1 MQMENKLE
9 YTNDLFVRT
18 NKKYK
23 EEVSVARHSVWR
35 DIKKELLSNKI
46 AVICLVI
53 LCVIIIAS
61 FLAPLSPYDPNA
73 IDVTHKLEGS
83 SSAHWFGTDELGRD
97 YFTRVLYGARVS
109 LIVGVLA
116 MVTSVFIG
124 VTVGMISGYFGGS
137 VDSICMRIV
146 DIFCAIPWIIMVTVI
161 SMLFKRGLVSIIIVI
176 GCFSWMEI
184 ARLVRAE
191 TMSAKNRE
199 YVQYAELIGVPKL
212 KIIIQ
217 HVLPTI
223 IPVIITAATG
233 AIASAIMVESSMSFL
248 GIGIQPPMASWGS
261 LLQTA
266 QTNLSKAP
274 YMAFIPG
281 LLIVFTICSFNK
293 LGDLLR
299 LYAEPRISQE
309 GK

>member
-1 MQMENKLE
+1 MKNRR
-9 YTNDLFVRT
+9 F
-18 NKKYK
+18 
-23 EEVSVARHSVWR
+23 
-35 DIKKELLSNKI
+35 DIMKRKFLQDKGMWLATAFLL
-46 AVICLVI
+46 LV
-53 LCVIIIAS
+53 IIAS
-61 FLAPLSPYDPNA
+61 IAMDYTGLDPEA
-73 IDVTHKLEGS
+73 IDVTNMLGKPS
-83 SSAHWFGTDELGRD
+83 SEHWFGTDELGRD

-124 VTVGMISGYFGGS
+124 VAVGMISGYFGGL
-137 VDSICMRIV
+137 VDSILMRIV

-161 SMLFKRGLVSIIIVI
+161 SMLFKRGIVSIIIVI

-191 TMSAKNRE
+191 TMSAKNRD
-199 YVQYAELIGVPKL
+199 YVQYAELVGVSKL

-248 GIGIQPPMASWGS
+248 GIGIQPPQCSWGS

-266 QTNLSKAP
+266 QRNLAKAP
-274 YMAFIPG
+274 HMAFIPG
-281 LLIVFTICSFNK
+281 ILIVLTICSFNK
-293 LGDLLR
+293 LGELFR
-299 LYAEPRISQE
+299 VYAEPRVTQE
-309 GK
+309 DK

>member
-1 MQMENKLE
+1 MKNRR
-9 YTNDLFVRT
+9 F
-18 NKKYK
+18 
-23 EEVSVARHSVWR
+23 
-35 DIKKELLSNKI
+35 DIMKRKFLQDKGMWLATAFLL
-46 AVICLVI
+46 LV
-53 LCVIIIAS
+53 IIAS
-61 FLAPLSPYDPNA
+61 IAVDYTGLDPEA
-73 IDVTHKLEGS
+73 IDVTNMLGKPS
-83 SSAHWFGTDELGRD
+83 SEHWFGTDELGRD

-124 VTVGMISGYFGGS
+124 VAVGMISGYFGGLI
-137 VDSICMRIV
+137 DSILMRIV

-161 SMLFKRGLVSIIIVI
+161 SMLFKRGIVSIIIVI

-191 TMSAKNRE
+191 TMSAKNRD
-199 YVQYAELIGVPKL
+199 YVQYAELVGVSKL

-248 GIGIQPPMASWGS
+248 GIGIQPPQCSWGS

-266 QTNLSKAP
+266 QRNLAKAP
-274 YMAFIPG
+274 HMAFIPG
-281 LLIVFTICSFNK
+281 ILIVLTICSFNK
-293 LGDLLR
+293 LGELFR
-299 LYAEPRISQE
+299 VYAEPRVTQE
-309 GK
+309 DK

>member
-1 MQMENKLE
+1 MKNRRFEIMKRKFLS
-9 YTNDLFVRT
+9 DKGMWLACFF
-18 NKKYK
+18 
-23 EEVSVARHSVWR
+23 
-35 DIKKELLSNKI
+35 LLLVVIASI
-46 AVICLVI
+46 AVDYTGL
-53 LCVIIIAS
+53 
-61 FLAPLSPYDPNA
+61 DPEA
-73 IDVTHKLEGS
+73 IDVTNMLGKP
-83 SSAHWFGTDELGRD
+83 SAEHWFGTDELGRD

-124 VTVGMISGYFGGS
+124 VAVGMISGYFGGI
-137 VDSICMRIV
+137 VDTILMRIV

-161 SMLFKRGLVSIIIVI
+161 SMLFKRGIASIIIVI

-191 TMSAKNRE
+191 TMSAKNRD
-199 YVQYAELIGVPKL
+199 YVQYAELIGVSKL

-233 AIASAIMVESSMSFL
+233 AIASSIMVESSMSFL
-248 GIGIQPPMASWGS
+248 GIGIQPPQCSWGS

-266 QTNLSKAP
+266 QRNLAKAP
-274 YMAFIPG
+274 FMAFIPG
-281 LLIVFTICSFNK
+281 ILIVLTICSFNK
-293 LGDLLR
+293 LGELFR
-299 LYAEPRISQE
+299 VYAEPRVTQE
-309 GK
+309 DK

>member
-1 MQMENKLE
+1 MKRKFLSDKGMWLA
-9 YTNDLFVRT
+9 TAFLLLVI
-18 NKKYK
+18 
-23 EEVSVARHSVWR
+23 VAS
-35 DIKKELLSNKI
+35 I
-46 AVICLVI
+46 AVDYTGL
-53 LCVIIIAS
+53 
-61 FLAPLSPYDPNA
+61 DPEA
-73 IDVTHKLEGS
+73 IDVANMLSEP
-83 SSAHWFGTDELGRD
+83 SAEHWFGTDELGRD

-124 VTVGMISGYFGGS
+124 VAVGMISGYFGGI
-137 VDSICMRIV
+137 VDSILMRIV

-161 SMLFKRGLVSIIIVI
+161 SMLFKRGIVSIIIVI

-191 TMSAKNRE
+191 TMSAKNRD
-199 YVQYAELIGVPKL
+199 YVQYAELIGVSKF
-212 KIIIQ
+212 KIIVQ

-248 GIGIQPPMASWGS
+248 GIGIQPPQCSWGS

-266 QTNLSKAP
+266 QRNLAKAP
-274 YMAFIPG
+274 HMAFIPG
-281 LLIVFTICSFNK
+281 ILIVLTICSFNK
-293 LGDLLR
+293 LGELLR
-299 LYAEPRISQE
+299 VYAEPRVTQE
-309 GK
+309 DK

>member
-1 MQMENKLE
+1 MKNRR
-9 YTNDLFVRT
+9 F
-18 NKKYK
+18 
-23 EEVSVARHSVWR
+23 
-35 DIKKELLSNKI
+35 DIMKRKFLSDKGMWLAAAFLL
-46 AVICLVI
+46 LV
-53 LCVIIIAS
+53 VIAS
-61 FLAPLSPYDPNA
+61 IALDYTGLDPEA
-73 IDVTHKLEGS
+73 IDVTNMLGKPS
-83 SSAHWFGTDELGRD
+83 SEHWFGTDELGRD

-124 VTVGMISGYFGGS
+124 VAVGMISGYFGGIIDS
-137 VDSICMRIV
+137 VLMRIV

-161 SMLFKRGLVSIIIVI
+161 SMLFKRGIVSIIIVI

-191 TMSAKNRE
+191 TMSAKNRD
-199 YVQYAELIGVPKL
+199 YVQYAELIGVSKL
-212 KIIIQ
+212 KIIVQ

-248 GIGIQPPMASWGS
+248 GIGIQPPQCSWGS

-266 QTNLSKAP
+266 QRNLAKAP

-281 LLIVFTICSFNK
+281 ILIVLTICSFNK
-293 LGDLLR
+293 LGELLR
-299 LYAEPRISQE
+299 VYAEPRVTQE
-309 GK
+309 DK

>member
-1 MQMENKLE
+1 MKRKFLSDKGMWLA
-9 YTNDLFVRT
+9 TAFLLLVI
-18 NKKYK
+18 
-23 EEVSVARHSVWR
+23 VAS
-35 DIKKELLSNKI
+35 I
-46 AVICLVI
+46 AVDYTGL
-53 LCVIIIAS
+53 
-61 FLAPLSPYDPNA
+61 DPEA
-73 IDVTHKLEGS
+73 IDVANMLSEPS
-83 SSAHWFGTDELGRD
+83 SKHWLGTDELGRD

-124 VTVGMISGYFGGS
+124 VAVGMISGYFGGI
-137 VDSICMRIV
+137 VDSILMRIV

-161 SMLFKRGLVSIIIVI
+161 SMLFKRGIVSIIIVI

-191 TMSAKNRE
+191 TMSAKNRD
-199 YVQYAELIGVPKL
+199 YVQYAELIGVSKF
-212 KIIIQ
+212 KIIVQ

-248 GIGIQPPMASWGS
+248 GIGIQAPNASWGS

-266 QTNLSKAP
+266 QSTLSKAP

-281 LLIVFTICSFNK
+281 LLIILTICSFNK
-293 LGDLLR
+293 LGELLR
-299 LYAEPRISQE
+299 VYAEPRVTQE
-309 GK
+309 DK

>member
-1 MQMENKLE
+1 MKNRR
-9 YTNDLFVRT
+9 F
-18 NKKYK
+18 
-23 EEVSVARHSVWR
+23 
-35 DIKKELLSNKI
+35 DIMKRKFLSDKGMWFAAAFLLLVVIASI
-46 AVICLVI
+46 AVDYTGL
-53 LCVIIIAS
+53 
-61 FLAPLSPYDPNA
+61 DPEA
-73 IDVTHKLEGS
+73 IDVTNMLGKPS
-83 SSAHWFGTDELGRD
+83 SEHWFGTDELGRD

-116 MVTSVFIG
+116 MVTSVSIG
-124 VTVGMISGYFGGS
+124 VAVGMISGYFGRI
-137 VDSICMRIV
+137 VDSILMRIV

-161 SMLFKRGLVSIIIVI
+161 SMLFKRGIVSIIIVI

-191 TMSAKNRE
+191 TMSAKNRD
-199 YVQYAELIGVPKL
+199 YVQYAELIGVSKF
-212 KIIIQ
+212 KIIVQ

-248 GIGIQPPMASWGS
+248 GIGIQPPQCSWGS

-266 QTNLSKAP
+266 QRNLAKAP

-281 LLIVFTICSFNK
+281 ILIVLTICSFNK
-293 LGDLLR
+293 LGELLR
-299 LYAEPRISQE
+299 VYAEPRVTQE
-309 GK
+309 DK

>member
-1 MQMENKLE
+1 MKNRRFEIMKRKFLSDKGMWLA
-9 YTNDLFVRT
+9 TAFLLLVI
-18 NKKYK
+18 
-23 EEVSVARHSVWR
+23 VAS
-35 DIKKELLSNKI
+35 I
-46 AVICLVI
+46 AVDYTGL
-53 LCVIIIAS
+53 
-61 FLAPLSPYDPNA
+61 DPEA
-73 IDVTHKLEGS
+73 IDVANMLSEP
-83 SSAHWFGTDELGRD
+83 SAEHWFGTDELGRD

-124 VTVGMISGYFGGS
+124 VAVGMISGYFGGI
-137 VDSICMRIV
+137 VDSILMRIV

-161 SMLFKRGLVSIIIVI
+161 SMLFKRGIVSIIIVI

-191 TMSAKNRE
+191 TMSAKNRD
-199 YVQYAELIGVPKL
+199 YVQYAELIGVSKF
-212 KIIIQ
+212 KIIVQ

-248 GIGIQPPMASWGS
+248 GIGIQPPQCSWGS

-266 QTNLSKAP
+266 QRNLAKAP
-274 YMAFIPG
+274 HMAFIPG
-281 LLIVFTICSFNK
+281 ILIVLTICSFNK
-293 LGDLLR
+293 LGELLR
-299 LYAEPRISQE
+299 VYAEPRVTQE
-309 GK
+309 DK

>member
-1 MQMENKLE
+1 MKNRR
-9 YTNDLFVRT
+9 F
-18 NKKYK
+18 
-23 EEVSVARHSVWR
+23 
-35 DIKKELLSNKI
+35 DIMKRKFLSDKGMWFATAFLL
-46 AVICLVI
+46 LV
-53 LCVIIIAS
+53 IIAS
-61 FLAPLSPYDPNA
+61 IAVDYTGLDPEA
-73 IDVTHKLEGS
+73 IDVTNMLGKP
-83 SSAHWFGTDELGRD
+83 SAEHWFGTDELGRD

-124 VTVGMISGYFGGS
+124 VTVGMISGYFGGI
-137 VDSICMRIV
+137 VDSILMRIV
-146 DIFCAIPWIIMVTVI
+146 DVFCAIPWIIMVTVI
-161 SMLFKRGLVSIIIVI
+161 SMLFKRGIVSIIIVI

-191 TMSAKNRE
+191 TMSAKNRD
-199 YVQYAELIGVPKL
+199 YVQYAELVGVSKL
-212 KIIIQ
+212 KIIVQ

-248 GIGIQPPMASWGS
+248 GIGIQPPQCSWGS

-266 QTNLSKAP
+266 QRNLAKAP

-281 LLIVFTICSFNK
+281 ILIVLTICSFNK
-293 LGDLLR
+293 LGELLR
-299 LYAEPRISQE
+299 VYAEPRVTQE
-309 GK
+309 DK